1 MTQTPETN
9 PIRVRHVASKMS
21 YLVRALGLIWEST
34 RGWTVAWA
42 VFLVLQGVLPAI
54 TIYLTKVIIDAMNE
68 AIGAGLSWENIR
80 PVAIPAAVMGAAL
93 LLGQILNGLIGWVR
107 TAQGELVQDHIKNL
121 IHDKAATVDLEFYE
135 TPEYFDEMER
145 ANNQAEAR
153 SLSILQ
159 NLGNLLRNAITLI
172 SIAGLLIPYAWW
184 LPLVLLFSTLPALG
198 VVVRHNRKMHAWWH
212 ETTEKR
218 RWVNY
223 YDQVL
228 TLRLFA
234 AEVRIFKLNDF
245 FRSAYSKLRK
255 ELREK
260 RIRLMRDQNVAN
272 FSAGVL
278 AFVVM
283 AATMAWMV
291 WRAFQGQAK
300 LGDLALFYQSFNQGQ
315 NLMRTLLSGVGQLY
329 ADTLFLE
336 HLFSFLAIE
345 SEIKRP
351 DEPVPAPRR
360 LEQGIEVRGAQF
372 SYPGSDR
379 AAVKDLD
386 MYIPA
391 GKTAA
396 IVGPNGAGKS
406 TLIKLLCR
414 FYDPQ
419 EGRVYLDGIDIRDI
433 APEELWEMITVLFQ
447 YHVNYAGT
455 VEESIAVGDMAS
467 GIDRDRIKLAAEA
480 GGATQFIENL
490 PQGYDT
496 ILGKQFKGGEDL
508 SGGQWQRLALA
519 RAFYRPAPILL
530 LDEPTSFMDS
540 WAESMWLDRFRDLI
554 QGRTAV
560 VVTHRFTTAMRAD
573 VIFVMDEGRVIE
585 SGSHEELLEQNGLY
599 AGSWRAQMRAERE
612 LSSGAAS

>member
-1 MTQTPETN
+1 
-9 PIRVRHVASKMS
+9 MS

-42 VFLVLQGVLPAI
+42 ACLVIQGVLPAI
-54 TIYLTKVIIDAMNE
+54 TIYLTKVIIDTANE
-68 AIGAGLSWENIR
+68 AIGGGLSWENVE
-80 PVAIPAAVMGAAL
+80 PVAIPAAIMGAAL
-93 LLGQILNGLIGWVR
+93 LIGQILSGLIGWIR

-121 IHDKAATVDLEFYE
+121 IHDKAASVDLEFYE

-184 LPLVLLFSTLPALG
+184 LPLLLLVSTLPALG
-198 VVVRHNRKMHAWWH
+198 VVVRHNRKLHAWWH

-218 RWVNY
+218 RWVTY

-245 FRSAYSKLRK
+245 FRGAYSRLRK
-255 ELREK
+255 ELRES
-260 RIRLMRDQNVAN
+260 RIRLMRNQNIAN
-272 FSAGVL
+272 FGAGFL

-283 AATMAWMV
+283 AGTMTWMV
-291 WRAFQGQAK
+291 WRAFRGEAT
-300 LGDLALFYQSFNQGQ
+300 LGSLALFYQSFNQGQ
-315 NLMRTLLSGVGQLY
+315 SLMRTLLSGVGQLY

-336 HLFSFLAIE
+336 HLFSFLSIE

-351 DEPVPAPRR
+351 DDPVPAPPR
-360 LEQGIEVRGAQF
+360 LEQGIEIRDGRF
-372 SYPGSDR
+372 SYPGSER
-379 AAVKDLD
+379 AAVKDLNII
-386 MYIPA
+386 IPG

-419 EGRVYLDGIDIRDI
+419 EGQVLFDGTDIREI

-467 GIDRDRIKLAAEA
+467 GIDRERVRTAAEA
-480 GGATQFIENL
+480 GGATKFIEEL
-490 PQGYDT
+490 PLGYDT
-496 ILGKQFKGGEDL
+496 ILGKQFRGGEDL

-554 QGRTAV
+554 KGRTAV

-573 VIFVMDEGRVIE
+573 IIFVMDEGRVIE
-585 SGSHEELLEQNGLY
+585 SGSHEELLAMNGLY

-612 LSSGAAS
+612 LSSGTDS